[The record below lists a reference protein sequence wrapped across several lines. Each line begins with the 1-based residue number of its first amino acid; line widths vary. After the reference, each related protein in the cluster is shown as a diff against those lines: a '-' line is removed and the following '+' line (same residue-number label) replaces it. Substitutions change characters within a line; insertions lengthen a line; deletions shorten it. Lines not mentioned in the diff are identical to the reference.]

1 MNRCLPGHN
10 ATCEAAAQQQAYGG
24 GMSGED
30 LIDARYQPRRHD
42 HVCFAFANGQADVV
56 MAGPADGDTAE
67 VDPPARI
74 AASRAATRQ
83 ALGLTAVRVEVAG

>member
-10 ATCEAAAQQQAYGG
+10 ATCEAAVQQQAYGG

-30 LIDARYQPRRHD
+30 LIDVRYQPRRHD
-42 HVCFAFANGQADVV
+42 HVCFAF
-56 MAGPADGDTAE
+56 GD
-67 VDPPARI
+67 
-74 AASRAATRQ
+74 RAATRQ

>member
-30 LIDARYQPRRHD
+30 LIDVRYQPRRHD
-42 HVCFAFANGQADVV
+42 HVCFAFG
-56 MAGPADGDTAE
+56 GSAE
-67 VDPPARI
+67 FRE